1 MQKAPDDWEFF
12 RDDDVNI
19 RYNNLCTDCALFCKQ
34 SFRVSIE
41 SCPYSEKNIKRIDL
55 NDDD

>member
-12 RDDDVNI
+12 CDDDGNI
-19 RYNNLCTDCALFCKQ
+19 RYNNLCAECTLLCKQ

-41 SCPYSEKNIKRIDL
+41 SCPYSEINIKRIDL
-55 NDDD
+55 YDDD